1 MLENKDNIDEVWTGS
16 RWEGKSLTASQW
28 PVACEDDLYESNV
41 GVVCGHYF
49 LGGWHWGGGPLRL
62 A

>member
-16 RWEGKSLTASQW
+16 RWEEW
-28 PVACEDDLYESNV
+28 PVVREDDIYESNV

-49 LGGWHWGGGPLRL
+49 LGGWHLGGGPLRL

>member
-1 MLENKDNIDEVWTGS
+1 MGREKARDIVDE
-16 RWEGKSLTASQW
+16 SLTASQW
-28 PVACEDDLYESNV
+28 PVAREDDLYESNV

-49 LGGWHWGGGPLRL
+49 LGGWHLGGGGPLRL